1 MIAVIGTGYW
11 GSKIVAAL
19 QNMNQVV
26 EQFDI
31 NDSIDKI
38 KADKVIIATPAKTH
52 VEIIVKM
59 IKQNK
64 MILVEKPAFMNMK
77 E

>member
-52 VEIIVKM
+52 VEIIENLLKHFK
-59 IKQNK
+59 IK
-64 MILVEKPAFMNMK
+64 I
-77 E
+77 